1 MIDEV
6 NNLRDVHA
14 GNSDFAKGI
23 DFGIDLVLSILKR
36 RDGEEAECTKEQ

>member
-1 MIDEV
+1 MSIERAIIEEV
-6 NNLRDVHA
+6 NKLRDVKA

-36 RDGEEAECTKEQ
+36 ESDK